1 MALNRDEGGER
12 MKMVAQIAADM
23 TSVIDALER
32 YNKVADMAVLDE
44 RKMAITATL
53 DICADLCARIGEPR
67 ATLFLQSLKDRF
79 MAQPDRA
86 LRDHAE
92 TVTVRGKPNLKLVD
106 PV

>member
-32 YNKVADMAVLDE
+32 YNKVADIAVLDE

-53 DICADLCARIGEPR
+53 DICANLCTRIDEPR
-67 ATLFLQSLKDRF
+67 AALFIQSLKHRF
-79 MAQPDRA
+79 EAQPDRA
-86 LRDHAE
+86 LGDLAE
-92 TVTVRGKPNLKLVD
+92 TVRVRGKPNLKLVD